1 MEVCTARELTR
12 QAEHW
17 SWKQRTMVSV
27 SEGKGAGGL
36 KSFFIYKVRAL
47 QWITSNS

>member
-17 SWKQRTMVSV
+17 SWEQRIVVSV

-36 KSFFIYKVRAL
+36 NSFFIFKVRAS
-47 QWITSNS
+47 QWITPNS